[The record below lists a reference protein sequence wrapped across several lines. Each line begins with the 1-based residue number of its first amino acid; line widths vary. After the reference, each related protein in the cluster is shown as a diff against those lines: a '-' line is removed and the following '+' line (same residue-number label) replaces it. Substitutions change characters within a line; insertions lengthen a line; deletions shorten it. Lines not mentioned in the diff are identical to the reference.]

1 MIALRCI
8 KYDHV
13 YYSLRPKLQ
22 ASLKK
27 EKKSKDKLFYNTN
40 KKLNVIFILYNLDM
54 QHGWP
59 EK

>member
-22 ASLKK
+22 VSLKK
-27 EKKSKDKLFYNTN
+27 EKKSKDKLLYNTN

-54 QHGWP
+54 QHG
-59 EK
+59 